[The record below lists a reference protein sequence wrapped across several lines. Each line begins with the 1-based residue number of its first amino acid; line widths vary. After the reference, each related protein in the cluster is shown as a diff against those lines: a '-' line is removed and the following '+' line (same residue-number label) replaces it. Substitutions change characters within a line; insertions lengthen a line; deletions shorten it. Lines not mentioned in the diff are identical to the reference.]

1 MSEGQR
7 KKVGLFFGTFNP
19 MHRAHLFLANH
30 IVENLDLKEV
40 WFVITPKS
48 PFKQKDSLASNQDR
62 YHMVYDAIASY
73 PKFKAVDIEFSLPTP
88 SYTADTLAHLE
99 EKFGYSIDFSL
110 IMGEDNLV
118 HFHKWKNYQVLLE
131 RYRILVYPRVK
142 APNQTADEEVSRHPN
157 VVRITAP
164 IIELSASYVREQ
176 LRLGHEVRPL
186 LPDEVW
192 NYIDAKGLYL

>member
-1 MSEGQR
+1 MSAHK

-30 IVENLDLKEV
+30 IAENLDLDQV

-62 YHMVYDAIASY
+62 YQMVYDAIASY
-73 PKFKAVDIEFSLPTP
+73 PKFKAIDIEFSLPTP

-99 EKFGYSIDFSL
+99 EKFEYAIDFSL
-110 IMGEDNLV
+110 IMGEDNIV
-118 HFHKWKNYQVLLE
+118 HFHKWKNFETLLE

-142 APNQTADEEVSRHPN
+142 IPDVSAIESVNEHPN
-157 VVRITAP
+157 VQRIAAP

-176 LRLGHEVRPL
+176 IRLGHEVRPL

-192 NYIDAKGLYL
+192 DYIDAKGLYQ

>member
-1 MSEGQR
+1 MSTPR

-30 IVENLDLKEV
+30 IAENLDLDQV

-48 PFKQKDSLASNQDR
+48 PFKQKDILASNQDR
-62 YHMVYDAIASY
+62 YQMVYDAIASY
-73 PKFKAVDIEFSLPTP
+73 PKFKAIDIEFSLPTP
-88 SYTADTLAHLE
+88 SYTSDTLAHLE
-99 EKFGYSIDFSL
+99 EKYEYTIDFSL
-110 IMGEDNLV
+110 IMGEDNIV
-118 HFHKWKNYQVLLE
+118 HFHKWKNFETLLK

-142 APNQTADEEVSRHPN
+142 VPDVSATEAVKNHPN
-157 VVRITAP
+157 VQRISAP

-176 LRLGHEVRPL
+176 IRLRHEVRPL

-192 NYIDAKGLYL
+192 SYIDAKGLYQ

>member
-1 MSEGQR
+1 MSTPR

-30 IVENLDLKEV
+30 IAENLDLDQV

-62 YHMVYDAIASY
+62 YQMVYDAIASY
-73 PKFKAVDIEFSLPTP
+73 PKFKAIDIEFSLPRP

-99 EKFGYSIDFSL
+99 EKFEYAIDFSL
-110 IMGEDNLV
+110 IMGEDNIV
-118 HFHKWKNYQVLLE
+118 HFHKWKNFETLLE

-142 APNQTADEEVSRHPN
+142 VPDVSATEAVNKHPN
-157 VVRITAP
+157 VQRISAP
-164 IIELSASYVREQ
+164 IIELSASYVRDQ
-176 LRLGHEVRPL
+176 IRLGHEVRPL
-186 LPDEVW
+186 LPEEVW
-192 NYIDAKGLYL
+192 NYIDAKGLYQ

>member
-1 MSEGQR
+1 MSTPR

-30 IVENLDLKEV
+30 IAENLDLDQV
-40 WFVITPKS
+40 WFIITPKS

-62 YHMVYDAIASY
+62 YQMVYDAIASY
-73 PKFKAVDIEFSLPTP
+73 PKFKAIDIEFSLPTP
-88 SYTADTLAHLE
+88 SYTVDTLAHLE
-99 EKFGYSIDFSL
+99 EKYEYTIDFSL
-110 IMGEDNLV
+110 IMGQDNIV
-118 HFHKWKNYQVLLE
+118 HFHKWKNFETLLE

-142 APNQTADEEVSRHPN
+142 EPDVSATEAVNNHPN
-157 VVRITAP
+157 VQRISAP

-176 LRLGHEVRPL
+176 IRLGHEVRPL

-192 NYIDAKGLYL
+192 SYIDAKGLYQ

>member
-1 MSEGQR
+1 MSAAQQ

-30 IVENLDLKEV
+30 MVENLDLKEV

-62 YHMVYDAIASY
+62 YQMVYDAIESY
-73 PKFKAVDIEFSLPTP
+73 PKFKAVDIEFSLPSP

-99 EKFGYSIDFSL
+99 EKFNYTIDFSL

-118 HFHKWKNYQVLLE
+118 YFHKWKNFQVLLE

-142 APNQTADEEVSRHPN
+142 VSNESADKQVEEHPN
-157 VVRITAP
+157 VFRITAP

-192 NYIDAKGLYL
+192 SYIESKRLYL

>member
-1 MSEGQR
+1 MSTHK

-30 IVENLDLKEV
+30 IAENLDLDQV

-62 YHMVYDAIASY
+62 YQMVYDAIASY
-73 PKFKAVDIEFSLPTP
+73 PKFKAIDIEFSLPTP
-88 SYTADTLAHLE
+88 SYTAVTLAHLE
-99 EKFGYSIDFSL
+99 EKFEYAIDFSL
-110 IMGEDNLV
+110 IMGEDNIV
-118 HFHKWKNYQVLLE
+118 HFHKWKNFETLLE

-142 APNQTADEEVSRHPN
+142 VPDVSAIELVNEHPN
-157 VVRITAP
+157 VQRITAP

-176 LRLGHEVRPL
+176 IRLGHEVRPL

-192 NYIDAKGLYL
+192 DYIDAKGLYQ